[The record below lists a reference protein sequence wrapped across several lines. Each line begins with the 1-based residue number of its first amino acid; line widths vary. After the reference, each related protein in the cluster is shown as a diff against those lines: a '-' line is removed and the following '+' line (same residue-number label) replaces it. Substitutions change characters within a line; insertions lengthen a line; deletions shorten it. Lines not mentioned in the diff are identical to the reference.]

1 MKSQHVSITK
11 TKSYLSCFEAFI
23 VEFFVNFLY
32 VILQRRH
39 WKQRYHVK
47 ATKSQ
52 QKLVTYKNFAPE
64 YEEIHFRSRRELFI
78 ELEHFE
84 ASIAQRNNFRC
95 IWYSPGSTQSGLRNR
110 KPRVKNARMS
120 RLRFPDTSSN
130 NRPFALRGHVTSF
143 LWKWKLYDF
152 FLQKTSSGSCLEQK
166 NSDFVFKPAPFS

>member
-11 TKSYLSCFEAFI
+11 TKSYLSCFEAFV

-52 QKLVTYKNFAPE
+52 QKLVTYKENFAPE
-64 YEEIHFRSRRELFI
+64 CEEIHFRSWRELFI
-78 ELEHFE
+78 EVEHFE

-95 IWYSPGSTQSGLRNR
+95 IWYSPGSTQSTLKCVK
-110 KPRVKNARMS
+110 KPDTGNRVKKPETARKK
-120 RLRFPDTSSN
+120 R
-130 NRPFALRGHVTSF
+130 AHVSIAI
-143 LWKWKLYDF
+143 
-152 FLQKTSSGSCLEQK
+152 S
-166 NSDFVFKPAPFS
+166 

>member
-11 TKSYLSCFEAFI
+11 TKSYLSCFEAFV

-52 QKLVTYKNFAPE
+52 QKLVTYKENFGPE

-95 IWYSPGSTQSGLRNR
+95 IWYSPGSTQSTRNQSGLRNQ
-110 KPRVKNARMS
+110 
-120 RLRFPDTSSN
+120 D
-130 NRPFALRGHVTSF
+130 RG
-143 LWKWKLYDF
+143 
-152 FLQKTSSGSCLEQK
+152 KTSTH
-166 NSDFVFKPAPFS
+166 APS

>member
-1 MKSQHVSITK
+1 MKSKHVSITK
-11 TKSYLSCFEAFI
+11 TKSYLSCFEAFV

-52 QKLVTYKNFAPE
+52 QKLVTYKENFAPE
-64 YEEIHFRSRRELFI
+64 YEEIHFCSRRELFI

-95 IWYSPGSTQSGLRNR
+95 IWYFPGSTQSGLRDR
-110 KPRVKNARMS
+110 KPRVKTCAC
-120 RLRFPDTSSN
+120 PDCDFQKSSQKTSSN
-130 NRPFALRGHVTSF
+130 NFQSF
-143 LWKWKLYDF
+143 RSFYCSRK
-152 FLQKTSSGSCLEQK
+152 
-166 NSDFVFKPAPFS
+166 

>member
-11 TKSYLSCFEAFI
+11 TKSYLSCFEAFV

-52 QKLVTYKNFAPE
+52 QKLVTYKENIAPE

-95 IWYSPGSTQSGLRNR
+95 IWYSPGSTQSVLRNR
-110 KPRVKNARMS
+110 KPETGKRAKKPETVRKKRA
-120 RLRFPDTSSN
+120 
-130 NRPFALRGHVTSF
+130 HVSIAI
-143 LWKWKLYDF
+143 
-152 FLQKTSSGSCLEQK
+152 SGYLIQ
-166 NSDFVFKPAPFS
+166 

>member
-143 LWKWKLYDF
+143 L
-152 FLQKTSSGSCLEQK
+152 
-166 NSDFVFKPAPFS
+166 

>member
-11 TKSYLSCFEAFI
+11 TKSYLSCFEAFV

-39 WKQRYHVK
+39 WKQRYHGK

-52 QKLVTYKNFAPE
+52 QKLVTYKENIAPE

-110 KPRVKNARMS
+110 KPETGKRAKKPETVRKKRA
-120 RLRFPDTSSN
+120 
-130 NRPFALRGHVTSF
+130 HVSIAI
-143 LWKWKLYDF
+143 
-152 FLQKTSSGSCLEQK
+152 SGYLIQ
-166 NSDFVFKPAPFS
+166 

>member
-1 MKSQHVSITK
+1 MKSQHVSKAK
-11 TKSYLSCFEAFI
+11 TKSYLSCFEAFV

-52 QKLVTYKNFAPE
+52 QKLVTYKENFAPE
-64 YEEIHFRSRRELFI
+64 YKEIHFCSRRELFI

-95 IWYSPGSTQSGLRNR
+95 IPRYSPGSTQSGLGNR
-110 KPRVKNARMS
+110 KPRVKTRAC
-120 RLRFPDTSSN
+120 PDCDFRISSQKNSSN
-130 NRPFALRGHVTSF
+130 NCL
-143 LWKWKLYDF
+143 KWNLVI
-152 FLQKTSSGSCLEQK
+152 
-166 NSDFVFKPAPFS
+166 SDNPNLPNF